1 MVAGKYNITCQQGS
15 TFDLELLLQYGNPDY
30 PANCA
35 DPNNCPEFLP
45 WDLTGYRARMQV
57 RKYVDSATVMAEL
70 TTENLSSFR
79 ITLGKPTATDGII
92 TLFMRAEDTRE
103 IATSGVYDIEII
115 SPTNEV
121 DRVLQG
127 QFTLS
132 PEVTR

>member
-1 MVAGKYNITCQQGS
+1 
-15 TFDLELLLQYGNPDY
+15 
-30 PANCA
+30 
-35 DPNNCPEFLP
+35 
-45 WDLTGYRARMQV
+45 
-57 RKYVDSATVMAEL
+57 
-70 TTENLSSFR
+70 
-79 ITLGKPTATDGII
+79 
-92 TLFMRAEDTRE
+92 MRAEDTRE